1 MDELNHIHF
10 DIVNDYIKNS
20 KEGKIGHYMITVSR
34 DGESPVRSIISF
46 DNLEQALEGYEMYQD
61 AGFAKD
67 YLTVSMYEPSGKINT
82 KVLKRNHAGDP
93 SFVRQNYID
102 TVDALHK
109 VKDKLNKEDYVF
121 WVNQAKQEALLTK
134 VVSKNVIPSFNNGE
148 NTIEFNGFI
157 GSAKAENP
165 EKYKNFIGFDVI

>member
-1 MDELNHIHF
+1 MSELNHSHT
-10 DIVNDYIKNS
+10 DIVNDYIANS
-20 KEGKIGHYMITVSR
+20 KMGKTSHYIITVSR
-34 DGESPVRSIISF
+34 DGESPVRSVISF

-109 VKDKLNKEDYVF
+109 VKDKLNKEDYEDLCIKIVTSF
-121 WVNQAKQEALLTK
+121 AKDNWRFSADRFLKQLE
-134 VVSKNVIPSFNNGE
+134 
-148 NTIEFNGFI
+148 IER
-157 GSAKAENP
+157 EL
-165 EKYKNFIGFDVI
+165 

>member
-20 KEGKIGHYMITVSR
+20 KEGKISHYMITVSR

-46 DNLEQALEGYEMYQD
+46 DNLAQALEGYEMYQD
-61 AGFAKD
+61 AGFARD
-67 YLTVSMYEPSGKINT
+67 YLTVSMYEPSGKVNT

-102 TVDALHK
+102 TVEALHK
-109 VKDKLNKEDYVF
+109 IKDKLDKKDYEDLCIKIVTSF
-121 WVNQAKQEALLTK
+121 AKDNWRFSADRFLKQLE
-134 VVSKNVIPSFNNGE
+134 
-148 NTIEFNGFI
+148 IERTL
-157 GSAKAENP
+157 
-165 EKYKNFIGFDVI
+165 

>member
-10 DIVNDYIKNS
+10 DIVSDYVKNS

-46 DNLEQALEGYEMYQD
+46 DNLDQALEGYEMYQD

-67 YLTVSMYEPSGKINT
+67 YLTISMYEPSGKINT

-109 VKDKLNKEDYVF
+109 VKDKLNKEDYEDLCINIVTSF
-121 WVNQAKQEALLTK
+121 AKD
-134 VVSKNVIPSFNNGE
+134 NWRF
-148 NTIEFNGFI
+148 
-157 GSAKAENP
+157 SADRFLKQLEIKR
-165 EKYKNFIGFDVI
+165 EL

>member
-1 MDELNHIHF
+1 MEELRPNHD
-10 DIVNDYIKNS
+10 DIVSEYISNS
-20 KEGKIGHYMITVSR
+20 KQGKVGHYMITVSR

-46 DNLEQALEGYEMYQD
+46 DNEKQANEGYEMYQD

-102 TVDALHK
+102 TVEALHSL
-109 VKDKLNKEDYVF
+109 KDKLDKEDYENVCIKIVTSF
-121 WVNQAKQEALLTK
+121 AKD
-134 VVSKNVIPSFNNGE
+134 NWRFNAE
-148 NTIEFNGFI
+148 RFLKQLEIERTL
-157 GSAKAENP
+157 
-165 EKYKNFIGFDVI
+165 

>member
-1 MDELNHIHF
+1 MDELKHIHF
-10 DIVNDYIKNS
+10 DIVSDYLKNS
-20 KEGKIGHYMITVSR
+20 KEGRVSHYMITVSR

-67 YLTVSMYEPSGKINT
+67 YLTVSLYEPSGKINT

-109 VKDKLNKEDYVF
+109 VKDKLDKQDYEDLCIKIVTSF
-121 WVNQAKQEALLTK
+121 AKDNWRFSADRFLKQLE
-134 VVSKNVIPSFNNGE
+134 
-148 NTIEFNGFI
+148 IER
-157 GSAKAENP
+157 EL
-165 EKYKNFIGFDVI
+165 

>member
-1 MDELNHIHF
+1 VNELNTAH
-10 DIVNDYIKNS
+10 DVMVNEYINNS
-20 KEGKIGHYMITVSR
+20 KEGKVNHYMITVSR

-67 YLTVSMYEPSGKINT
+67 YLTVSLYQPSGNTLT

-102 TVDALHK
+102 TVEALHS
-109 VKDKLNKEDYVF
+109 VKDKLSKEDYEEMCIKIVTSF
-121 WVNQAKQEALLTK
+121 AKD
-134 VVSKNVIPSFNNGE
+134 NWRF
-148 NTIEFNGFI
+148 
-157 GSAKAENP
+157 SADRFLKQLEIDK
-165 EKYKNFIGFDVI
+165 EL